1 MPLRYAPRVGDQQP
15 GSASLDSRS
24 DEQLVS
30 LCNGGNE
37 GAFEVLY
44 LRYREWVVRLAWRFT
59 RNDADA
65 LDVLQETFSYVLGKM
80 PGLRLTARFTT
91 FLFPVVK
98 NLSIAARRKRDRA
111 LGEGP
116 LPEGAAPSVP
126 EGDGSREDLAAALA
140 SLSEEHRETLLLRYV
155 EDMTQEEIAA
165 ALGVP
170 VGTVKSRIHNAI
182 DALRGDPRARDYFC
196 G

>member
-1 MPLRYAPRVGDQQP
+1 MPLSYAPSVGEPDT
-15 GSASLDSRS
+15 RT
-24 DEQLVS
+24 DERLVD
-30 LCNGGNE
+30 LCNQGDD

-44 LRYREWVVRLAWRFT
+44 LRYRDWVVRLAWRFT

-65 LDVLQETFSYVLGKM
+65 LDVLQETFSYVLGKL

-91 FLFPVVK
+91 FLFPAVK

-116 LPEGAAPSVP
+116 LPDCAGPEAAA
-126 EGDGSREDLAAALA
+126 GGGRDDLAAAL
-140 SLSEEHRETLLLRYV
+140 SVLSEEQRETLLLRFV
-155 EDMTQEEIAA
+155 DDMSQEEIAA
-165 ALGVP
+165 ALGIP

-182 DALRGDPRARDYFC
+182 EALRADPRACKYLAE
-196 G
+196 

>member
-1 MPLRYAPRVGDQQP
+1 MPLSYAPRVSEPD
-15 GSASLDSRS
+15 AVT
-24 DEQLVS
+24 DERLVD
-30 LCNGGNE
+30 LCNQGDTA
-37 GAFEVLY
+37 AFEALY
-44 LRYREWVVRLAWRFT
+44 LRYRDWVVRLAWRFT

-65 LDVLQETFSYVLGKM
+65 LDVLQETFSYVLGKL

-116 LPEGAAPSVP
+116 LPDRAVAQAAEGTPR
-126 EGDGSREDLAAALA
+126 DDLAAALS
-140 SLSEEHRETLLLRYV
+140 SLSEEHRETLLLRFV
-155 EDMTQEEIAA
+155 DDMSQEEIAT

-182 DALRGDPRARDYFC
+182 EALRADPRAC
-196 G
+196 GYLGA

>member
-1 MPLRYAPRVGDQQP
+1 MSLSYAPCVSEPDART
-15 GSASLDSRS
+15 
-24 DEQLVS
+24 DERLVD
-30 LCNGGNE
+30 LCNE
-37 GAFEVLY
+37 GDHAAFEALY
-44 LRYREWVVRLAWRFT
+44 LRYRDWVVRLAWRFV

-65 LDVLQETFSYVLGKM
+65 LDVLQETFSYVLGKL

-116 LPEGAAPSVP
+116 LPEGAAAATDAGG
-126 EGDGSREDLAAALA
+126 EREDLAGALSA
-140 SLSEEHRETLLLRYV
+140 LSEEHRETLLLRFV
-155 EDMTQEEIAA
+155 DDMSQDEIAA
-165 ALGVP
+165 ALGIP

-182 DALRGDPRARDYFC
+182 EALRADPRAQEYFR